1 MITDYYK
8 YYEDVPRIFMEKI
21 SSIAHNYYDKKRRI
35 NYIKIKKEL
44 EGSQFKEKIKIH
56 ETDSSITEVS

>member
-1 MITDYYK
+1 MD
-8 YYEDVPRIFMEKI
+8 KI
-21 SSIAHNYYDKKRRI
+21 SPIAHNYYDKKRRI

-56 ETDSSITEVS
+56 ETDSSVTEVS